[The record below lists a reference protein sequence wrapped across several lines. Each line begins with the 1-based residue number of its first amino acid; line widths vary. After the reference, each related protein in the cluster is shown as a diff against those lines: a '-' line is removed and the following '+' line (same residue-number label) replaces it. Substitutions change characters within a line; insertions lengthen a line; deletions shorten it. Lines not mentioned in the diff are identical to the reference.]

1 MRLDACVCFRASAYL
16 TPTTSMPISW
26 ALSINRRAVFK
37 SAPNFIENRQIALE
51 SSVTMRKTSLERIAH
66 TNDSSVYDDAK

>member
-1 MRLDACVCFRASAYL
+1 
-16 TPTTSMPISW
+16 MPISW

-66 TNDSSVYDDAK
+66 ADDSSVYDDAK